1 MNKNTSVAIDIGN
14 ITSIG
19 VSNEKEVVI
28 ESRIK
33 ELEVGIDD
41 FNLNENFECD
51 GIKYISNSGKFEN
64 DLLKF
69 NKENYLPLLYYSISK
84 STESNLINLI
94 TAIPAS
100 QYKKK
105 EEMKNFI
112 EKNNKKTLIVD
123 GKLRTITINRV
134 EILPESYAIK
144 TIKSLMNKINR
155 NTDTIVVDIGGGT
168 VDISNFDNNM
178 NLKNANSIAMGLIN
192 IYQNTREY
200 LNITYDLNMSLEE
213 AKRIFDGE
221 QQLLN
226 GKSDY
231 KPEIVKRFI
240 RALVNEIRGL
250 YPNLKNS
257 NIILVGGGSNILYPT
272 FSKLYPQTIMNDEVK
287 LQCQGLFNIAEKLF
301 K

>member
-1 MNKNTSVAIDIGN
+1 MSKNTSVAIDLGN
-14 ITSIG
+14 LTTVAMSSEKVFIT
-19 VSNEKEVVI
+19 

-41 FNLNENFECD
+41 FNINEKFEFE
-51 GIKYISNSGKFEN
+51 GEKFISQEGRFEN
-64 DLLKF
+64 DLLKY
-69 NKENYLPLLYYSISK
+69 NKENYLPLLYYAISK

-112 EKNNKKTLIVD
+112 KKNNKKTLIVD
-123 GKLRTITINRV
+123 EKSRTITINKV

-144 TIKSLMNKINR
+144 TIKSLMSKINR

-178 NLKNANSIAMGLIN
+178 NLKNANSISMGLIN

-200 LNITYDLNMSLEE
+200 LNIAYDLNMSLEE

-257 NIILVGGGSNILYPT
+257 NIILVGGGANILYPT

-287 LQCQGLFNIAEKLF
+287 LQCQGLFNVAEKLY

>member
-1 MNKNTSVAIDIGN
+1 
-14 ITSIG
+14 
-19 VSNEKEVVI
+19 
-28 ESRIK
+28 
-33 ELEVGIDD
+33 
-41 FNLNENFECD
+41 
-51 GIKYISNSGKFEN
+51 
-64 DLLKF
+64 
-69 NKENYLPLLYYSISK
+69 
-84 STESNLINLI
+84 
-94 TAIPAS
+94 
-100 QYKKK
+100 
-105 EEMKNFI
+105 MKNFI

-168 VDISNFDNNM
+168 VDISNFNNNM

-257 NIILVGGGSNILYPT
+257 NIIHHLLI
-272 FSKLYPQTIMNDEVK
+272 
-287 LQCQGLFNIAEKLF
+287 
-301 K
+301 